1 MDSDQ
6 SRWSA
11 SARVAPP
18 IAALAARGLPLRNPD
33 VDEGR
38 GTVDLFDLAVRHV
51 PEVAVRVLDRG
62 RSQRDVLDDALGLAE
77 VDLVADAELILREAV
92 DVRRGSGRKLLEEA
106 RESRGSPGLEL
117 TRSGTVSRS
126 R

>member
-18 IAALAARGLPLRNPD
+18 IAALAAPRSSPYATLMSTKGAGPDLRLVHD
-33 VDEGR
+33 AI
-38 GTVDLFDLAVRHV
+38 DLAVRHV

-106 RESRGSPGLEL
+106 RRAEAVPGS
-117 TRSGTVSRS
+117 S
-126 R
+126 